1 MTDTEAPD
9 STGDVTVDNV
19 DIYYGDIQAIWDV
32 SLDINEDDNVVSLVG
47 PNGAGKTTILKAM
60 SGLLDVRDGRITV
73 FGDDI
78 AGMSPSEIV
87 KKRFIH
93 VPEDRELFPGMT
105 VRENLEMGAYPK
117 DARAERQETMR
128 EVFDLFPMLAEKE
141 TDNAGDLSGGQQ
153 QMLAIGRGLMS
164 RPRVLALD
172 EPSTGLAPQIT
183 EDVFEVVED
192 LGERGITVFLIEQHV
207 HHALTLADRAYVIE
221 QGSIVTQGTGQ
232 ELLESDHVQEAYL

>member
-1 MTDTEAPD
+1 M
-9 STGDVTVDNV
+9 SGDNSQDGGVSVENV

-32 SLDINEDDNVVSLVG
+32 SLEITEEDNVVSLVG

-60 SGLLDVRDGRITV
+60 SGLIDVREGRITV

-78 AGMSPSEIV
+78 AGDSPSDIV
-87 KKRFIH
+87 KRRFIH

-117 DARAERQETMR
+117 DARETRHEMMD
-128 EVFDLFPMLAEKE
+128 EVFDLFPVLEEKE
-141 TDNAGDLSGGQQ
+141 SADAGDLSGGQQ

-164 RPRVLALD
+164 RPRILALD

-183 EDVFEVVED
+183 EDVFDVVER

-207 HHALTLADRAYVIE
+207 HHALNLADRAYVIE
-221 QGSIVTQGTGQ
+221 QGSIVTQGTGT
-232 ELLESDHVQEAYL
+232 ELLNSDHVQDAYL

>member
-1 MTDTEAPD
+1 MSDDTTHDGISVE
-9 STGDVTVDNV
+9 NV
-19 DIYYGDIQAIWDV
+19 DIYYGDIQATWDV
-32 SLDINEDDNVVSLVG
+32 SLEITEEDNVVSLVG

-60 SGLLDVRDGRITV
+60 SGLLDVRDGRIRV

-78 AGMSPSEIV
+78 AGKSPSDIV

-93 VPEDRELFPGMT
+93 VPEDRELFPDMT

-117 DARAERQETMR
+117 DAREARHEMME
-128 EVFDLFPMLAEKE
+128 EVFDLFPMLEEKASAH
-141 TDNAGDLSGGQQ
+141 AGDLSGGQQ

-183 EDVFEVVED
+183 EDVFDVVER

-207 HHALTLADRAYVIE
+207 QHALDLADRAYVIE
-221 QGSIVTQGTGQ
+221 QGSIAAEGTGT
-232 ELLESDHVQEAYL
+232 ELLNSDHVQDAYL

>member
-1 MTDTEAPD
+1 MSSDGHAD
-9 STGDVTVDNV
+9 GDGGIAVENV
-19 DIYYGDIQAIWDV
+19 DIYYDDIQAIWDV
-32 SLDINEDDNVVSLVG
+32 SLEVRESDNVVSLVG

-78 AGMSPSEIV
+78 ESFAPSDIV
-87 KKRFIH
+87 EKGFIH
-93 VPEDRELFPGMT
+93 IPEDRELFPHMT

-117 DARAERQETMR
+117 QAREVRHETMR
-128 EVFDLFPMLAEKE
+128 EVFELFPILEEKE
-141 TDNAGDLSGGQQ
+141 QEEATNLSGGQQ

-164 RPRVLALD
+164 KPRILALD

-207 HHALTLADRAYVIE
+207 HHALHLADRAYVIE
-221 QGSIVTQGTGQ
+221 QGSIVAEGTGE
-232 ELLESDHVQEAYL
+232 ELLESDHIQDAYL

>member
-1 MTDTEAPD
+1 MSDQTD
-9 STGDVTVDNV
+9 SQHGGVTVENV

-32 SLDINEDDNVVSLVG
+32 SLEITEEDNVVSLVG

-60 SGLLDVRDGRITV
+60 SGLLDVRDGRIEV

-78 AGMSPSEIV
+78 AGSSPSDIV

-93 VPEDRELFPGMT
+93 VPEDRELFPDMS

-117 DARAERQETMR
+117 DARADRHEMMD
-128 EVFDLFPMLAEKE
+128 EVFDLFPMLEEKE
-141 TDNAGDLSGGQQ
+141 SAHAGDLSGGQQ

-164 RPRVLALD
+164 RPRILALD

-183 EDVFEVVED
+183 EDVFDVVER
-192 LGERGITVFLIEQHV
+192 LGDRGITVFLIEQHV
-207 HHALTLADRAYVIE
+207 HHALDLADHAYVIE
-221 QGSIVTQGTGQ
+221 QGSIVAEGSGS
-232 ELLESDHVQEAYL
+232 ELLNSDHVQEAYL